1 MPTSLPA
8 LAAALAA
15 PQAVWSCLS
24 DARALL
30 SQPLAPAYR
39 VPPHRRSDERRRRLA
54 DAVGLLAERLDRCA
68 GAYGHWSVFD
78 AGAFF
83 DLRPRQV
90 QALLRLETLGATL
103 DLTLHADLLSPAFR
117 EAERFWAEQFC
128 PAWHAGQRHGDDAF
142 GRHFRQQ
149 TLPAMQRRL
158 EAAREELSAAGRLL
172 FERGDVTFLLS
183 AAAPDERQR
192 HLLTLPPGDEDLA
205 LLFLDL
211 PTLTLSRSFDLLE
224 EGRQV
229 DR

>member
-1 MPTSLPA
+1 MATSLPA
-8 LAAALAA
+8 LAAALAE
-15 PQAVWSCLS
+15 PQHSWPCRS

-30 SQPLAPAYR
+30 GQPLTPAYR
-39 VPPHRRSDERRRRLA
+39 VPLRGQRQDRLRRLA
-54 DAVGLLAERLDRCA
+54 DAVALLAERLDRCA
-68 GAYGHWSVFD
+68 SAYGHWPVFD

-83 DLRPRQV
+83 DLRPCQV
-90 QALLRLETLGATL
+90 QALLRMEALGATL

-128 PAWHAGQRHGDDAF
+128 PAYHAGQVHADDAF
-142 GRHFRQQ
+142 SRHFHQQ
-149 TLPAMQRRL
+149 TMPSMQRRL
-158 EAAREELSAAGRLL
+158 QAAAEDLAATGRLL
-172 FERGDVTFLLS
+172 FERGDVTFLVS

-205 LLFLDL
+205 PLFQAL

-224 EGRQV
+224 ESRQV